1 MAQTPITT
9 LFLDIGGVLLTNGWD
24 TELRKKTAA
33 HFGLDYEEIYH
44 RHHVTYDTYEEGKMS
59 LDEYLWQ
66 IIFYQKRDFTPDDV
80 KKYILEEAKP
90 HQDMIDLVTRLKAV
104 YGLRV
109 AVVSNEGREV
119 AEDRIER
126 FNLKGFVDFFIVSAF
141 VHFRK
146 PDLDIYRLAIDV
158 AQVKPQQ
165 VAYIED
171 RPLLCE
177 VASRLGIN
185 SVLNRNATETR
196 EKLAKLGLVL

>member
-1 MAQTPITT
+1 
-9 LFLDIGGVLLTNGWD
+9 
-24 TELRKKTAA
+24 
-33 HFGLDYEEIYH
+33 
-44 RHHVTYDTYEEGKMS
+44 
-59 LDEYLWQ
+59 
-66 IIFYQKRDFTPDDV
+66 
-80 KKYILEEAKP
+80 
-90 HQDMIDLVTRLKAV
+90 MIDLVTRLKAV

>member
-33 HFGLDYEEIYH
+33 HFNLDYEEIYH

-126 FNLKGFVDFFIVSAF
+126 FNLKNFVDFFIVSAF

-196 EKLAKLGLVL
+196 EKLAKFGLVL

>member
-24 TELRKKTAA
+24 TELRKRTAA

-104 YGLRV
+104 YNLRV

-126 FNLKGFVDFFIVSAF
+126 FNLKNFVDFFIVSAF

>member
-66 IIFYQKRDFTPDDV
+66 IIFYEKRDFTPDDV

-126 FNLKGFVDFFIVSAF
+126 FNLKNFVDFFIVSAF

-196 EKLAKLGLVL
+196 EKLAKFGLVL

>member
-66 IIFYQKRDFTPDDV
+66 IIFYEKRDFTPDDV

-126 FNLKGFVDFFIVSAF
+126 FNLKSFVDFFIVSAF

>member
-33 HFGLDYEEIYH
+33 HFNLDYEEIYH

-66 IIFYQKRDFTPDDV
+66 IIFYEKRDFTPEDV

-126 FNLKGFVDFFIVSAF
+126 FNLKNFVDFFIVSAF

-196 EKLAKLGLVL
+196 EKLAKFGLVL

>member
-126 FNLKGFVDFFIVSAF
+126 FNLKNFVDFFIVSAF

-196 EKLAKLGLVL
+196 EKLAKFGLVL

>member
-66 IIFYQKRDFTPDDV
+66 IIFYEKRDFTPDDV
-80 KKYILEEAKP
+80 KKYILEAAKP

-126 FNLKGFVDFFIVSAF
+126 FNLKNFVDFFIVSAF

-196 EKLAKLGLVL
+196 EKLAKFGLVL

>member
-66 IIFYQKRDFTPDDV
+66 IIFYEKRDFTPEDV

-104 YGLRV
+104 YNLRV

-126 FNLKGFVDFFIVSAF
+126 FNLKNFVDFFIVSAF

-185 SVLNRNATETR
+185 SVLNRNAAETR
-196 EKLAKLGLVL
+196 EKLAKFGLVL

>member
-1 MAQTPITT
+1 
-9 LFLDIGGVLLTNGWD
+9 
-24 TELRKKTAA
+24 
-33 HFGLDYEEIYH
+33 
-44 RHHVTYDTYEEGKMS
+44 MS

-66 IIFYQKRDFTPDDV
+66 IIFYEKRDFTPDDV
-80 KKYILEEAKP
+80 KKYILEAAKP

-126 FNLKGFVDFFIVSAF
+126 FNLKSFVDFFIVSAF

-196 EKLAKLGLVL
+196 EKLAKLDLVL

>member
-66 IIFYQKRDFTPDDV
+66 IIFYEKRDFTPDDV
-80 KKYILEEAKP
+80 KKYILEAAQP

-126 FNLKGFVDFFIVSAF
+126 FNLKNFVDFFIVSAF

-196 EKLAKLGLVL
+196 EKLAKFGLVL

>member
-66 IIFYQKRDFTPDDV
+66 IIFYEKRDFTPDDV
-80 KKYILEEAKP
+80 KKYILEAAKP

-126 FNLKGFVDFFIVSAF
+126 FNLKNFVDFFIVSAF

-158 AQVKPQQ
+158 AQVRPQE

-196 EKLAKLGLVL
+196 EKLAKFGLVL